1 MALNAITTIADMQIV
16 PEKFSSYVTERTTEK
31 STMVKAGIA
40 SADATVA
47 QLINGTPAGGRFIT
61 IPAWQ
66 PLDAS
71 TEEDVFG
78 EDEVSVGGI
87 TTSDSRATLL
97 MRQKAW
103 GDTDLARV
111 LGGADPMAAIID
123 QMADWRNQREQ
134 KIYLAILK
142 AILDPTSGALK
153 SHVNDISGESGSAAC
168 ISDGA
173 TLDTKQALGDAYSSL
188 GMVFMHSATYTYL
201 QKSGL
206 ITRNP
211 IFDPAQSQIEMERY
225 LGYRIIV
232 DDGMPVTMTGAAYQK
247 TTDESIT
254 PGKTYYTESG
264 GVYTPVSDPQEGSL
278 STYYE
283 MTQAGEPV
291 YDTYLLG
298 ANAFIRQDGSPAGFV
313 GTETDRDKFT
323 AKNYLINRWCQII
336 HPRGFGWVPDESTT
350 LNSLKPYPNNT
361 DLSTPANWK
370 LTSHHKRVPITCLR
384 HKLG

>member
-16 PEKFSSYVTERTTEK
+16 PEKFSTYVTEKTTEK
-31 STMVKAGIA
+31 SAMVNAGIA
-40 SADATVA
+40 TGDAVVA

-78 EDEVSVGGI
+78 EDEVSVSGI

-103 GDTDLARV
+103 GDTDLAKV
-111 LGGADPMAAIID
+111 LGGADPMGAIIN

-134 KIYLAILK
+134 RIYLAILK
-142 AILDPTSGALK
+142 AILDKSAGALK
-153 SHVNDISGESGSAAC
+153 DHVNDISAGSGTAAY

-188 GMVFMHSATYTYL
+188 GMVFMHSAVYTYL
-201 QKSGL
+201 QKQGL

-211 IFDPAQSQIEMERY
+211 IFDPSQSQIEMERY
-225 LGYRIIV
+225 LGYRITV
-232 DDGMPVTMTGAAYQK
+232 DDGMPVTKYAASTSGTSGALKVVASGASTGEVNLADVVKFGLPNAKADDYV
-247 TTDESIT
+247 TLLEAPI
-254 PGKTYYTESG
+254 
-264 GVYTPVSDPQEGSL
+264 
-278 STYYE
+278 
-283 MTQAGEPV
+283 

-298 ANAFIRQDGSPAGFV
+298 ANVFIRQDGTPAGFV
-313 GTETDRDKFT
+313 GTETDRDKFS

-336 HPRGFGWVPDESTT
+336 HPRGFGWVPDESST
-350 LNSLKPYPNNT
+350 LHSAKKYPDNT
-361 DLSTPANWK
+361 DLAKVANWK
-370 LTSHHKRVPITCLR
+370 LTTHHKHVPIACLR
-384 HKLG
+384 HKIG

>member
-1 MALNAITTIADMQIV
+1 MASNAITTIADMQIV
-16 PEKFSSYVTERTTEK
+16 PEKFTQYVTERTTEK
-31 STMVKAGIA
+31 SAMVNAGIA
-40 SADATVA
+40 SGDATVE
-47 QLINGTPAGGRFIT
+47 QLINGTPRGGRFIT

-78 EDEVSVGGI
+78 EDAVSVGGI

-97 MRQKAW
+97 LRQKAW

-111 LGGADPMAAIID
+111 LGGADPMQAIIN

-134 KIYLAILK
+134 KIYLAILS
-142 AILDPTSGALK
+142 AILNPSSGALK
-153 SHVNDISGESGSAAC
+153 NHVNDISGGSGEAAY

-201 QKSGL
+201 QKKGL

-211 IFDPAQSQIEMERY
+211 IFDPSQSQIEMERY

-232 DDGMPVTMTGAAYQK
+232 DDGMPVNDG
-247 TTDESIT
+247 
-254 PGKTYYTESG
+254 
-264 GVYTPVSDPQEGSL
+264 
-278 STYYE
+278 
-283 MTQAGEPV
+283 V

-298 ANAFIRQDGSPAGFV
+298 TNAFIRQDGSPAGFV
-313 GTETDRDKFT
+313 GTETDRDKFE
-323 AKNYLINRWCQII
+323 AKNYLINRWCQVIA
-336 HPRGFGWVPDESTT
+336 PRGFGWVPDESAV
-350 LNSLKPYPNNT
+350 LLSGKKYPNNA
-361 DLSTPANWK
+361 DLAVPANWR
-370 LTSHHKRVPITCLR
+370 LTTHHKNVPIACLR
-384 HKLG
+384 HKIG

>member
-16 PEKFSSYVTERTTEK
+16 PEKFSAYVTERTTEK
-31 STMVKAGIA
+31 SMLVKSGIA
-40 SADATVA
+40 TGDATVA

-78 EDEVSVGGI
+78 EDDVSVGGI

-97 MRQKAW
+97 IRQKAW
-103 GDTDLARV
+103 GDTDLAKV

-134 KIYLAILK
+134 KIYLAELR

-153 SHVNDISGESGSAAC
+153 DHVNDISGGTGSAAY

-173 TLDTKQALGDAYSSL
+173 TLDTKQALGDAYGSL
-188 GMVFMHSATYTYL
+188 GLVFMHSAVYTYL
-201 QKSGL
+201 QKNGL

-211 IFDPAQSQIEMERY
+211 IFDPSQSAIEMERY

-232 DDGMPVTMTGAAYQK
+232 DDGMPVARENATYAK
-247 TTDESIT
+247 TTDQTIAS
-254 PGKTYYTESG
+254 GKTYYTKSDDQYTAVES
-264 GVYTPVSDPQEGSL
+264 PNVSDIGN
-278 STYYE
+278 YYE
-283 MTQAGEPV
+283 MTNAGDQV

-298 ANAFIRQDGSPAGFV
+298 SNAFIRQDGTPTGLV
-313 GTETDRDKFT
+313 GTETDRDKFS
-323 AKNYLINRWCQII
+323 AKNYLIHRWCQVIA
-336 HPRGFGWVPDESTT
+336 PRGFGWVPDETST
-350 LNSLKPYPNNT
+350 LKSGKKYPNNT
-361 DLSTPANWK
+361 DLAIPANWR
-370 LTSHHKRVPITCLR
+370 LTTHHKNVPIACLR
-384 HKLG
+384 HKIG